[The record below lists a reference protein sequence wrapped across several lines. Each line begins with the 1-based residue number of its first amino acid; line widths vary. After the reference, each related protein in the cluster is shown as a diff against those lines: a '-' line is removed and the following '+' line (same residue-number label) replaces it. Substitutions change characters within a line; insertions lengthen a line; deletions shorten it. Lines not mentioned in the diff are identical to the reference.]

1 MGPTV
6 FKSMAAWLFS
16 VRMNLSKVN
25 RTAHNGRPRTWSLFR
40 APTAAASRYAPA
52 VFSILLFWTPAHAQ
66 STASIEGQ
74 VTDQSAAV
82 VTGVDITLSGSTIG
96 VHRKSATDESGRY
109 QIASLPVG
117 EYRIEV
123 RGRGFQTLIVES
135 ISLEVGRTVTQNFQL
150 AIGDVSE
157 QVVVTPNL
165 NPIEQTTVSVGQLID
180 RRTVQEIPLNGRHFI
195 DLGLLAPG
203 SVTPPQNGN
212 LSAPTRGQGSQA
224 MNTAGNREDTVN
236 FQING
241 INFNDLIN
249 NIITMLPPI
258 SSIQEFA
265 IDNSTFSAEYGRNSG
280 SIVNLATR
288 SGTNQYHGEL
298 IEFFRNDALDARNF
312 FDFNSSKAQPFKRN
326 QFGGSIGGPLVLP
339 SFGEGN
345 SPFAYQGKDRT
356 FFFFAYEG
364 LRQNQAVNLN
374 SVVLSDQQRV
384 SVTDPVIRKLV
395 DLIPRANFIDSS
407 GAARFVGVTPTKVL
421 VDQWTIDISHN
432 LSQSNRLHG
441 YYAVQRDDRNEPTLL
456 GNNLPGFG
464 DIRKNL
470 KQIFTL
476 NLIQVVNNTT
486 VNEARFGFNRFSFRG
501 SARFELNPADFQIM
515 NGINQPIGLP
525 QINVAGAFNLG
536 GPRQVPQGR
545 GDTSFVVSDTLS
557 RLSGPHSIKLG
568 GEYRRFFSNF
578 FMTDVGLFNFPSIG
592 SFIAGNAN
600 SFSITLPGTSSS
612 IAQTAVDLFILDNY
626 KWKSNLTLDLGFRYA
641 LNLAP
646 TERFNR
652 FIVFD
657 PERAALLRVG
667 TDIDQVYKSNTANFQ
682 PRVGLAWD
690 PFKDGKTSVRAAYAI
705 MTEQPTITA
714 VLNTTTNPPLATPL
728 AFTGTVRFDN
738 ARALATSAGVAPV
751 TIDHNYENTYVQ
763 TWNLNVQREVMRN
776 VVLMAGYFGSKGTHL
791 RISRNINQPVNGV
804 RPFAQLSTSSPFL
817 PGAPLG
823 NITQVEGTGNS
834 SYNALWLSGN
844 LRSDRGLQL
853 NLSYTWSKS
862 IDYNSL
868 TSPITITVQ
877 DSSHLRGDRGLSDFD
892 ARHRLTLYGIYDLPF
907 KQNRVVGGWQL
918 AAIVQ
923 IQTGNPVNIITSNAT
938 VNGLANTLRPD
949 VNGPIQTIGSVD
961 RWFDTSV
968 FSAVPRFGNLGRN
981 VVIGPGFSNVDF
993 SLVKN
998 TTLSEDVTFQFRA
1011 EAFDLFNHASFGQP
1025 GRVVGTPGFGRITN
1039 TRFPTG
1045 DSGSSRQLQFAVKL
1059 MF

>member
-1 MGPTV
+1 ME
-6 FKSMAAWLFS
+6 
-16 VRMNLSKVN
+16 LSNYSRIRGSNHVI
-25 RTAHNGRPRTWSLFR
+25 TAIFLVVLSLCS
-40 APTAAASRYAPA
+40 TAY
-52 VFSILLFWTPAHAQ
+52 AQ
-66 STASIEGQ
+66 STSSIEGL
-74 VTDQSAAV
+74 VTDQHGAV
-82 VTGVDITLSGSTIG
+82 VPGTEITAVSSTIG
-96 VHRKSATDESGRY
+96 VHRKTTTDQDGRY
-109 QIASLPVG
+109 QIASLPVAD
-117 EYRIEV
+117 YRIEA
-123 RGRGFQTLIVES
+123 RARGFQTQIVE
-135 ISLEVGRTVTQNFQL
+135 IVRLEVGRTVTQKFQL
-150 AIGDVSE
+150 ALGDVAE
-157 QVVVTPNL
+157 KVVVTQAM
-165 NPIEQTTVSVGQLID
+165 NPIEVTTVSVGHLID

-195 DLGLLAPG
+195 DLSLLVPG

-312 FDFNSSKAQPFKRN
+312 FDFNSSKAQPLKRN
-326 QFGGSIGGPLVLP
+326 QFGGSIGGPLLFP
-339 SFGEGN
+339 RFGESEPALTYN
-345 SPFAYQGKDRT
+345 GKDRT

-374 SVVLSDQQRV
+374 TIVLSDQQRLL
-384 SVTDPVIRKLV
+384 VTDPVIKKLI
-395 DLIPRANFIDSS
+395 DLIPRANFTDSS
-407 GAARFVGVTPTKVL
+407 GARFVGVTPTKVL
-421 VDQWTIDISHN
+421 VDQWSMDISHN
-432 LSQSNRLHG
+432 LNQSDRLQG
-441 YYAVQRDDRNEPTLL
+441 YYAAQRDDRNEPTLL

-464 DIRKNL
+464 DIRKNF

-476 NLIQVVNNTT
+476 NLTQVFNNRT

-501 SARFELNPADFQIM
+501 SARSALNPADFQIM
-515 NGINQPIGLP
+515 NGISQPVGLP

-578 FMTDVGLFNFPSIG
+578 FMTDVGLFNFPSTG

-600 SFSITLPGTSSS
+600 SFSITLPGTASS
-612 IAQTAVDLFILDNY
+612 IAQTALDLFILDNY
-626 KWKSNLTLDLGFRYA
+626 KWKSNLTLDMGFRYA

-667 TDIDQVYKSNTANFQ
+667 TDIDQVYKSNAANFQ

-705 MTEQPTITA
+705 LTEQPTVTA
-714 VLNTTTNPPLATPL
+714 VLNTPTNPPLATPL
-728 AFTGTVRFDN
+728 TFAGTVRFDN
-738 ARALATSAGVAPV
+738 ARALATSAGVAPI
-751 TIDHNYENTYVQ
+751 TIDHDYDNSYVQ
-763 TWNLNVQREVMRN
+763 SWNLNVQRELMPK

-791 RISRNINQPVNGV
+791 RISRNINQPVNSV
-804 RPFAQLSTSSPFL
+804 RPFARLSASSPIL

-834 SYNALWLSGN
+834 SYNAFWMSGN
-844 LRSDRGLQL
+844 VRSGRGLQL
-853 NLSYTWSKS
+853 NVSYTWSKS

-868 TSPITITVQ
+868 TSPITVTVQ
-877 DSSHLRGDRGLSDFD
+877 DSYNLRGDRGLSDFD
-892 ARHRLTLYGIYDLPF
+892 ARHRLSLYGIYELPF
-907 KQNRVVGGWQL
+907 KQNEALRGWQF

-923 IQTGNPVNIITSNAT
+923 FQTGNPVNIITSNAT
-938 VNGLANTLRPD
+938 VNGVANTLRPD
-949 VNGPIQTIGSVD
+949 VTGPAPIVSSVD

-968 FSAVPRFGNLGRN
+968 FIAVPRFGNLGRN

-993 SLVKN
+993 SLMKN
-998 TTLSEDVTFQFRA
+998 TKLTEEVSLQFRA
-1011 EAFDLFNHASFGQP
+1011 EVFDVFNHPSFGQP
-1025 GRVVGTPGFGRITN
+1025 GRVVGTPVFGRIIN

-1045 DSGSSRQLQFAVKL
+1045 DSGSSRQLQFALKL

>member
-1 MGPTV
+1 MI
-6 FKSMAAWLFS
+6 AAQ
-16 VRMNLSKVN
+16 VN
-25 RTAHNGRPRTWSLFR
+25 RTVYLHRPRTWFLSCR
-40 APTAAASRYAPA
+40 RTTAARWH
-52 VFSILLFWTPAHAQ
+52 LLTVISVLLACTFVHAQ

-74 VTDQSAAV
+74 ITDQKGAV
-82 VTGVDITLSGSTIG
+82 IPNVEITATSRAIAVERSTL
-96 VHRKSATDESGRY
+96 TDDAGRY
-109 QIASLPVG
+109 QIPSLPVG
-117 EYRIEV
+117 DYRIEV
-123 RGRGFQTLIVES
+123 KASGFQTQILES
-135 ISLEVGRTVTQNFQL
+135 IRVEVARRITEDFQL
-150 AIGDVSE
+150 RVGEASE
-157 QVVVTPNL
+157 QVTISSSNGAL
-165 NPIEQTTVSVGQLID
+165 DLANVSVGHMID

-195 DLGLLAPG
+195 DLGLLVPG

-224 MNTAGNREDTVN
+224 MNTAGSREDTVN

-280 SIVNLATR
+280 AIVNLATR

-326 QFGGSIGGPLVLP
+326 QFGGSLGGPLVLP
-339 SFGEGN
+339 GFGEGDA
-345 SPFAYQGKDRT
+345 PFAYYGKDRT

-364 LRQNQAVNLN
+364 LRQNQAVSLN
-374 SVVLSDQQRV
+374 TVVLSDQQRL
-384 SVTDPVIRKLV
+384 SVTDPVIKKLI

-421 VDQWTIDISHN
+421 VDQWSIDISHN
-432 LSQSNRLHG
+432 LNQSDRLHG

-456 GNNLPGFG
+456 GNNIPGFG

-476 NLIQVVNNTT
+476 NLTQVFNNTN

-501 SARFELNPADFQIM
+501 SARFELNSADFQIM
-515 NGINQPIGLP
+515 NGINQAIGLP
-525 QINVAGAFNLG
+525 QINVAGAFNFG

-545 GDTSFVVSDTLS
+545 GDTSFVASDTLS
-557 RLSGPHSIKLG
+557 RLTGSHSLKLG

-578 FMTDVGLFNFPSIG
+578 FMTDVGQFNFPSIG
-592 SFIAGNAN
+592 SFISGNAN
-600 SFSITLPGTSSS
+600 AFSITLPGPASS
-612 IAQTAVDLFILDNY
+612 IAQTALDLFILDNY
-626 KWKSNLTLDLGFRYA
+626 KWKSNLTLDLGFRYE
-641 LNLAP
+641 LNVAP

-657 PERAALLRVG
+657 PERASLVRVG
-667 TDIDQVYKSNTANFQ
+667 TDIDQVYKSNAANFQ

-690 PFKDGKTSVRAAYAI
+690 PFKDGKTSLRAAYAV

-728 AFTGTVRFDN
+728 TFTGTVRFDN
-738 ARALATSAGVAPV
+738 ARALATSAGVAPI
-751 TIDHNYENTYVQ
+751 TIDHNYDNSYVQ
-763 TWNLNVQREVMRN
+763 TWNLNVQRELMRR

-804 RPFAQLSTSSPFL
+804 RPFAQLSASSPVL

-834 SYNALWLSGN
+834 SYNAFWLSGN
-844 LRSDRGLQL
+844 VRSDRGLQL
-853 NLSYTWSKS
+853 NASYSWSKS

-868 TSPITITVQ
+868 TSPITVTVQ
-877 DSSHLRGDRGLSDFD
+877 DSYNLRGDRGLSDFD
-892 ARHRLTLYGIYDLPF
+892 ARHRLTLYGIYELPF

-923 IQTGNPVNIITSNAT
+923 VQTGNPVNIITSNAT
-938 VNGLANTLRPD
+938 VNGVVNTLRPD
-949 VNGPIQTIGSVD
+949 VNDPVQVIGSVD

-968 FSAVPRFGNLGRN
+968 FTAVPRFGNLGRN
-981 VVIGPGFSNVDF
+981 VVIGPGFSNVDL
-993 SLVKN
+993 SLVKD
-998 TTLSEDVTFQFRA
+998 TKLSEDVTLQFRV
-1011 EAFDLFNHASFGQP
+1011 EAFDFFNHASFGQP
-1025 GRVVGTPGFGRITN
+1025 GRVVGTPAFGRISN